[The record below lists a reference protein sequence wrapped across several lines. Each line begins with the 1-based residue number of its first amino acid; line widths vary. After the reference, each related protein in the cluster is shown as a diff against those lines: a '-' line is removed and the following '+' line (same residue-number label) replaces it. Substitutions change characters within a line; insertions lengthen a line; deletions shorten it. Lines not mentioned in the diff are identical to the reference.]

1 VGLNSSLAQ
10 SAAELWLEK
19 SEKATSRLSLVKFFD
34 FWQKLCVLAIIMA
47 PDVLEL

>member
-19 SEKATSRLSLVKFFD
+19 SEKATYRLSLVKFFD